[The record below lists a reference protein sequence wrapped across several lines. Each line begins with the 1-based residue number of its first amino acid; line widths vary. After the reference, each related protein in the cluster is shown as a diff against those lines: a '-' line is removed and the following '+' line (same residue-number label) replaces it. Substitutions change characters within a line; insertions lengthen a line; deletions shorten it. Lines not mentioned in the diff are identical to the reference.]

1 VLDQPTLVVQSPLD
15 SLGIPVTVV
24 LPGAIRY
31 LDPRLE
37 FDPRSRLA
45 MSQALQLSAGAHFDL
60 TDALGLDLTVFHRR
74 VRAGSPTVPEAPL
87 YIDPDSAGVTTGLE
101 VLLRHQLGRRLF
113 GWIAYTLMS
122 SRMGKFVGDRAVLLT
137 APADFDQRHNLVAVL
152 GYKLPRRW
160 QIGARFRL
168 VTGLPV
174 TPIEGGYRPDHGS
187 NQPVPLYGAPNS
199 ARMPLF
205 HQLDVRLDK
214 TWILS
219 RAVVG
224 AYLDVQNLYN
234 RQNAEGLWYRWD
246 FTGTRAVVGV
256 PILPV
261 LGVRV
266 DY

>member
-1 VLDQPTLVVQSPLD
+1 GLRVSMFTGTGGPEFSVDPRLHGRWTPHERIAVQVGAGRYSQPTYVLDQPTLVVQSPLD

-152 GYKLPRRW
+152 GYKLPRRS
-160 QIGARFRL
+160 QIGA
-168 VTGLPV
+168 
-174 TPIEGGYRPDHGS
+174 
-187 NQPVPLYGAPNS
+187 Q
-199 ARMPLF
+199 F
-205 HQLDVRLDK
+205 H
-214 TWILS
+214 
-219 RAVVG
+219 
-224 AYLDVQNLYN
+224 
-234 RQNAEGLWYRWD
+234 
-246 FTGTRAVVGV
+246 
-256 PILPV
+256 
-261 LGVRV
+261 
-266 DY
+266 